1 MIKITKQ
8 LLSEWF
14 KVANEK
20 YFNGDIEKEPNYVIT
35 TNKSRYGQFRP
46 RTWEIEISTAFV
58 RSENAYKNTFLHEL
72 CHLYARQKHGA
83 YIQSHGYE
91 WKEIADRVTRFTKGK
106 YGIIQR
112 CGGYKEGTY
121 LRENTKM
128 NNFVVFTDYK
138 NHLAI
143 AKYSDIEYVMKL
155 KRLKGVKENT
165 TIYYFVSD
173 DVRMATIPLRKS
185 RARSISWNYVNYSL
199 GEIKAMSKMI
209 DSELYHPFNKAA

>member
-35 TNKSRYGQFRP
+35 TNRSRYGQFRP

-72 CHLYARQKHGA
+72 CHLYARQEYGV

-91 WKEIADRVTRFTKGK
+91 WKEIANKVTRLTKGK

-112 CGGYKEGTY
+112 CGGYEEGTY

-128 NNFVVFTDYK
+128 NNFIVFTDYD

-143 AKYSDIEYVMKL
+143 AKYSDNEYVMKL
-155 KRLKGVKENT
+155 KRLKAIKENT
-165 TIYYFVSD
+165 AIYYFVSD

-185 RARSISWNYVNYSL
+185 RARSITWNYAKFSL
-199 GEIKAMSKMI
+199 SEIRIMAKLV
-209 DSELYHPFNKAA
+209 DSEFYHSFNKAA